1 MSKEKY
7 TQVLVYTLK
16 MWFFREQLYV
26 YVYLHIYIIIYLII
40 KIK

>member
-1 MSKEKY
+1 MSEEKY

-26 YVYLHIYIIIYLII
+26 YVYIYIIYLII